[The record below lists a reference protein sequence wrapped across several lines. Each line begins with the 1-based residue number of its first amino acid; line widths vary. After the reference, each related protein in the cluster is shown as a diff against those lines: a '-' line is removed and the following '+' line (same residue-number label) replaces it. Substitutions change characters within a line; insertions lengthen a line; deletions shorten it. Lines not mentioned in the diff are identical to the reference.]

1 LIYTY
6 VCFVEKEAE
15 VTENITR
22 ERLLDAAEEL
32 IAAKGYG
39 RTSLRDVTSAAG
51 ANLAAVNYHF
61 GSKAGLA
68 EAVLK
73 RHMVPL
79 NEQRL
84 ALLDEELAAA
94 RKEQRLPDVDT
105 LVRILMG
112 PVLRHIRTEAH
123 GQRFVRIFSRLHTDP
138 DETLR
143 NLVMQNIQKIL
154 NPFFKA
160 FSQALPHLPRSILFA
175 RMVFSFGTMGHA
187 ANLLCEGSLGTRAH
201 RHGMP
206 ALPDAEN
213 FFEELIGYVSHGM
226 KMPCQQEDARAREV
240 KHAN

>member
-1 LIYTY
+1 M
-6 VCFVEKEAE
+6 
-15 VTENITR
+15 TENITR

-32 IAAKGYG
+32 IATKGYS

-84 ALLDEELAAA
+84 ALLDKELTAA
-94 RKEQRLPDVDT
+94 REEQRLPDVDT

-112 PVLRHIRTEAH
+112 PVLQHIRTEAH

-143 NLVMQNIQKIL
+143 KLVMQNIQTIL
-154 NPFFKA
+154 NVFLEA
-160 FSQALPHLPRSILFA
+160 FSQALPHLPRPILFA
-175 RMVFSFGTMGHA
+175 RIVFSFGTMGHA
-187 ANLLCEGSLGTRAH
+187 ANLLCGGSLGAH
-201 RHGMP
+201 ANRHGLP

-213 FFEELIGYVSHGM
+213 LFEEIIGYVSHGM
-226 KMPCQQEDARAREV
+226 KMPCQRGNDKAREV

>member
-1 LIYTY
+1 
-6 VCFVEKEAE
+6 
-15 VTENITR
+15 VTENNTR

-32 IAAKGYG
+32 IAAKGYSG
-39 RTSLRDVTSAAG
+39 TSLRDVTGVAG

-73 RHMVPL
+73 RHLVPL

-84 ALLDEELAAA
+84 ALLEEELAVA

-112 PVLRHIRTEAH
+112 PMLRHIRTEAR
-123 GQRFVRIFSRLHTDP
+123 GRRFIKIFSRLHTDP

-143 NLVMQNIQKIL
+143 NLIMQNIQKIL
-154 NPFFKA
+154 VVFFKA
-160 FSQALPHLPRSILFA
+160 FCQALPHLPRPVLFA
-175 RMVFSFGTMGHA
+175 RIIFSFGAMGHA
-187 ANLLCEGSLGTRAH
+187 ASLLCSDKRGAH
-201 RHGMP
+201 GNRYGLP

-213 FFEELIGYVSHGM
+213 LFEELIGFVSCGM
-226 KMPCQQEDARAREV
+226 KMPCQEENARAKGG
-240 KHAN
+240 KHAS

>member
-1 LIYTY
+1 M
-6 VCFVEKEAE
+6 
-15 VTENITR
+15 TENITR

-32 IAAKGYG
+32 IAAKGYS
-39 RTSLRDVTSAAG
+39 RTSLREVTGAAG

-84 ALLDEELAAA
+84 ALLDEELSAA
-94 RKEQRLPDVDT
+94 RKERRLPDVDT

-112 PVLRHIRTEAH
+112 PVLRHIRKEVH

-143 NLVMQNIQKIL
+143 ALVMQNIQKIL
-154 NPFFKA
+154 NPFLKA

-187 ANLLCEGSLGTRAH
+187 ANLLCEGSLGAREN
-201 RHGMP
+201 RHGLP
-206 ALPDAEN
+206 ALPDAESL
-213 FFEELIGYVSHGM
+213 FEELIGYVSHGM
-226 KMPCQQEDARAREV
+226 KMPCRQENDQAREP